1 MPTRVIAHANNVH
14 GKLHEHEDGKWS
26 FTVWA
31 GDDYTR
37 GYKFAIPNPMVG
49 MNLFMLL
56 KPLEASKEYY
66 APDERRPLQPAAYG
80 EGYPGKA
87 WTEGDSLEAPAN
99 PRSDPRIYSPG
110 GDTWAN
116 KFKTEVAAHQDT
128 LRALEVK
135 EEHRKANEEAMM
147 RAQIERD
154 EKDIQLR
161 EALAKIDGQTRAIQ
175 ALIPYREFFDVIKTL
190 TKNA

>member
-1 MPTRVIAHANNVH
+1 MCIVRAP
-14 GKLHEHEDGKWS
+14 G
-26 FTVWA
+26 
-31 GDDYTR
+31 
-37 GYKFAIPNPMVG
+37 
-49 MNLFMLL
+49 
-56 KPLEASKEYY
+56 Y
-66 APDERRPLQPAAYG
+66 APDERRPPQP
-80 EGYPGKA
+80 GYQPTK
-87 WTEGDSLEAPAN
+87 GDTFLDSAS
-99 PRSDPRIYSPG
+99 RTDPRIYSPG

-175 ALIPYREFFDVIKTL
+175 ALIPYREFFDVIKIL
-190 TKNA
+190 TKND